1 MENQIPSIEYIQ
13 DCKIQLQR
21 NTRNQLLEKTDRYI
35 LSDFLLTEDQK
46 NEIILYR
53 QLLRDYFNRDD
64 VVNWVFTFENQQLPE
79 FPHMPDFVR
88 M

>member
-13 DCKIQLQR
+13 DCKFQLQR